1 MPGCCAFGCTNRHEK
16 GFKLYRFPS
25 DVNRRTIWENKINR
39 LGWKPN
45 SSSKLCEITKTRV
58 MQWKG
63 KGLQIL
69 FIMALLFIP
78 IQSQWIPWPFWPW
91 TRMDSLEQDMKNL
104 IARVDNL
111 KTAET
116 ANQNTIQNLIARVD
130 NLKTA
135 ETTNQNTIQILTAR
149 VDNLKTAE
157 TTNNKTIQNLIAR
170 VDDLKTAE
178 TTNQNTI
185 QNLIARVDNLK
196 TAETT
201 NQNTIQILT
210 ARVDNLMTA
219 ETTNN
224 KTIQDLTTRVGKLDA
239 MSDKRKVW
247 FAAAGGHTKTSDDK
261 VIFTGVCTNM
271 GNAYDANTGI
281 FTAPYK
287 GAYFFTVN
295 YRSQGQK
302 IYLDVYK
309 EKKNGNR
316 EWLMQLYDDTYIKD
330 KEYMA
335 SSSRMVDLEVKDKVY
350 VYAGSDHELTCCAN
364 MFSGFLVH
372 PM

>member
-135 ETTNQNTIQILTAR
+135 ETTNQNTIQNLIAR

-157 TTNNKTIQNLIAR
+157 TA
-170 VDDLKTAE
+170 
-178 TTNQNTI
+178 NQNTI